1 MPALVLAST
10 SPIRATLLRNAG
22 VSFTTAPPRVDEDA
36 IKAALLA
43 DSAPARDIADQLAE
57 AKAVKVSA
65 RTPGA
70 LVIGC
75 DQTLEFSGECWGKPA
90 TPEQARVQLTRLRG
104 QAHILHAAAVIAQ
117 DGLPQWRQIGTVRMV
132 MREFSDTWLD
142 GYVARNWPAIGG
154 SAGAYQVEGEG
165 IRLFSRIEGDYFSI
179 LGLPLLDLLNY
190 LTTRQVIEP

>member
-1 MPALVLAST
+1 M
-10 SPIRATLLRNAG
+10 LLRNAG
-22 VSFTTAPPRVDEDA
+22 VSFVTAPPRVDEDA

-43 DSAPARDIADQLAE
+43 DGAPPRDIADQLAE

-75 DQTLEFSGECWGKPA
+75 DQTLEFAGECWCKPA
-90 TPEQARVQLTRLRG
+90 TPEQARAQLTRLRG
-104 QAHILHAAAVIAQ
+104 QAHKLHAAAVIAQ
-117 DGLPQWRQIGTVRMV
+117 DGVPQWRQIGTVRMV
-132 MREFSDTWLD
+132 MREFSDSWLD
-142 GYVARNWPAIGG
+142 GYIARNWPAIGG
-154 SAGAYQVEGEG
+154 SVGAYQVEGEG
-165 IRLFSRIEGDYFSI
+165 IRLFSRIEGDYFSV